1 MIPIE
6 RKVPMFPLRDTDT
19 SKVNDAQRE
28 IAKLREQVK
37 LLERRT
43 EKQAAF
49 IRALCSLMFE
59 KVGVVEP
66 ELLAAIA
73 RIENERAA
81 QPERQCSKCTRNMKP
96 GSKKC
101 LYCGAEVPI
110 TSVFDLI

>member
-1 MIPIE
+1 
-6 RKVPMFPLRDTDT
+6 MFPLRDTDA

-37 LLERRT
+37 LLERRA

-49 IRALCSLMFE
+49 IRAISSILFE
-59 KVGVVEP
+59 KLGVIEP

-73 RIENERAA
+73 RIENQRAE
-81 QPERQCSKCTRNMKP
+81 QPERACTHCKRTMKP